1 MLALSDVFMHF
12 SPGLVHPLP
21 VDGPVLS
28 CSGNL
33 PPPNVAAVGILW
45 QSAAGRRPDNTS
57 THGSCQNL

>member
-1 MLALSDVFMHF
+1 MLDLSNVFMHF

-33 PPPNVAAVGILW
+33 PPPNVAAVGIL
-45 QSAAGRRPDNTS
+45 
-57 THGSCQNL
+57 

>member
-28 CSGNL
+28 WNL
-33 PPPNVAAVGILW
+33 PPPNVAAVGIL
-45 QSAAGRRPDNTS
+45 
-57 THGSCQNL
+57 